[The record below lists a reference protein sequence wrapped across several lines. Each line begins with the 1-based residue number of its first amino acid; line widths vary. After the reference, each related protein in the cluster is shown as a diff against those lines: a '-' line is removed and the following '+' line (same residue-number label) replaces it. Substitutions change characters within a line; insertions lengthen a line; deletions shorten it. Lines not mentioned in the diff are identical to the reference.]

1 MKIEHTIIENELIL
15 HAPKL
20 LIEPNALNN
29 ELLTE
34 ILNTYLLNNIEPT
47 FEIYALLQI
56 ISKLDI
62 STSNKFLIA
71 CIVSKTEN
79 KMLIEINNKAQ
90 KISKNPFIESE
101 RAIKPFNIQY
111 DINVVKP

>member
-15 HAPKL
+15 HAPNL
-20 LIEPNALNN
+20 LIEPSAVNN
-29 ELLTE
+29 ELLAE
-34 ILNTYLLNNIEPT
+34 ILNTYLLNDIEPT

-62 STSNKFLIA
+62 SINNKFLIS

-79 KMLIEINNKAQ
+79 KILIDINNKAQ

-101 RAIKPFNIQY
+101 RAIKPFNAQY
-111 DINVVKP
+111 EVNVVNP